1 MQQKVRR
8 YMPSPEAPSVPSVDD
23 DLDPLV
29 HSPARLK
36 ILTVLKEVEGAEF
49 LFLLRQTDLT
59 RGNLSSHLSKLEAAG
74 YVRITKEF
82 VEKIPRTLI
91 QLTEAGKTALE
102 IYRQRMLQ
110 QLERLK

>member
-1 MQQKVRR
+1 
-8 YMPSPEAPSVPSVDD
+8 MPSPEPTPAPAIDD
-23 DLDPLV
+23 DIDPVV

-36 ILTVLKEVEGAEF
+36 ILTVLKEVESAEF
-49 LFLLRQTDLT
+49 LFLLRHTDLT
-59 RGNLSSHLSKLEAAG
+59 RGNLSSHLSKLEVTG

-102 IYRQRMLQ
+102 TYRRQMLQ
-110 QLERLK
+110 RLERLK